1 MLIHEIMLI
10 ALVDFFALKYRH
22 AKRKGRFKFE
32 NLKVA
37 KEYYSSLSGFFSSLI
52 FLKISSILNT

>member
-1 MLIHEIMLI
+1 MNTPSISINAAVPMIIAPMLIQEMMLI

-32 NLKVA
+32 
-37 KEYYSSLSGFFSSLI
+37 I
-52 FLKISSILNT
+52 